1 MCGRYSLSSTPARIN
16 SQFSVP
22 VDPGLVPG
30 YNIPPGT
37 NVLMIR
43 CSGESGERL
52 SGPAHWGFTP
62 GWLKPG
68 KSGVRP
74 INARAE
80 SVASKPMFRRAF
92 ERRRCILPADG
103 FYEWKALPQGKQ
115 PWFIRPSDD
124 RLFGFAAIYET
135 GNELT
140 GNRPSCAIV
149 TTEANTLMQSIHN
162 RMPVILDP
170 GDYAR
175 WLDPSETHAD
185 AVVDLL
191 RPFDPG
197 RMMAYPVSTRV
208 NTPKNNDE
216 ELISPLRSDQAQ

>member
-22 VDPGLVPG
+22 VDPDLVPS
-30 YNIPPGT
+30 YNVPPGT
-37 NVLMIR
+37 NVLMI
-43 CSGESGERL
+43 CCNEESGERQ

-68 KSGVRP
+68 KSGFRP

-115 PWFIRPSDD
+115 PWFIKSSDD
-124 RLFGFAAIYET
+124 GLFGIAAIYEQ

-149 TTEANTLMQSIHN
+149 TTEANTLMQSIHD

-185 AVVDLL
+185 KVVDLL
-191 RPFDPG
+191 RPIDAD
-197 RMMAYPVSTRV
+197 RMTAYPVSTRV
-208 NTPKNNDE
+208 NTPKNNDAD
-216 ELISPLRSDQAQ
+216 LIRAVAAAG